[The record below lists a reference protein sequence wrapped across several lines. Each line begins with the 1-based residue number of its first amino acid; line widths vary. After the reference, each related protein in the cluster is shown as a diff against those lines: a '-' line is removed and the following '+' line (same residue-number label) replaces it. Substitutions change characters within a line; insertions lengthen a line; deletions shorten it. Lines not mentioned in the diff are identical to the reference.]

1 MGYVETKA
9 ETRFSDFGPG
19 GELHFSR
26 CLMFFEMAR
35 FAISVDAGLKEGL
48 MECYPGKGVSF
59 VVIRVHNQYVKPVPL
74 RYYFNGGLIVR
85 SRLLET
91 CSGKLSF
98 EQELWGKDDQEGP
111 YVKARI
117 DTAMLLEGEG
127 LLSRPDSRIIQRL
140 DAYCERLEREC
151 WTLDT
156 DRTEQG

>member
-1 MGYVETKA
+1 
-9 ETRFSDFGPG
+9 
-19 GELHFSR
+19 
-26 CLMFFEMAR
+26 MFFEMAR

-127 LLSRPDSRIIQRL
+127 LLSRPECSW
-140 DAYCERLEREC
+140 REKAFC
-151 WTLDT
+151 QGPTHASFSAWTLT
-156 DRTEQG
+156 ASAWRGSAGRWILTEPSRAEIKR